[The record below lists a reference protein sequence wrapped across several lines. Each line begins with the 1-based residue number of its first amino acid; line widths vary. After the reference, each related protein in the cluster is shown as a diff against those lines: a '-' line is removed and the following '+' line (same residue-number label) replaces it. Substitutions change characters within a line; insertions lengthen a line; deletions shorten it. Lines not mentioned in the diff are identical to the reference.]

1 MDSALNWIRKVRV
14 SSLIFAA
21 FLPFI
26 FYFIF
31 TSRNYGKALKA
42 ILGIE
47 ENALVLLSAFILI
60 SGIGV
65 LGFIAALRLSKY
77 NRPDTSV
84 DTRNSALFS
93 AQIFLIAQIF
103 LYFILINS
111 NLIDPYIVSVAANS
125 MDARNTDWI
134 IIVNQSFTLEET
146 VKEKIIIYTKTL
158 FSTGLV
164 FSAFVF
170 VYASLFKK
178 YLNNILSKVLIFILG
193 FTNIVLAFYVIMV
206 AHAGFALG
214 LAITLR
220 AAFFAYFLAS
230 ILGLIW
236 ALLTKLKASKTATYL
251 FLLLGCLSIAISI
264 FNFTRPYQ
272 SITLVGDVKGKIG
285 IIAGTPQFI
294 SDQVRYGDFLIKKP
308 DRPFKI
314 RSIKNADQAIDLYQ
328 KNKLSGLLIPS
339 DQAKDFPSIWTTSY
353 LPSKNRTIAVFS
365 AVIGFLFILLVA
377 IGRLT
382 NMHPLAIFSEFFVD
396 TIRGIPMLVI
406 ILYIGLPLAGAIKTS
421 SGGYIDMQMMTRGI
435 IAIGIGYSAYMA
447 EIFRAGIEAISKG
460 QIEAARSL
468 GMRETHIAR
477 FIILPQ
483 AIAIVL
489 PALGN
494 EFIAMLKDTSLVSI
508 LSVRDITQ
516 RMREFQAQSFLPF
529 EPFNSAALLYIIL
542 TLLAASGIKS
552 LEKAVNRGRSS
563 SSRD

>member
-1 MDSALNWIRKVRV
+1 MENILNWIRKVRV
-14 SSLIFAA
+14 STLIFVA

-26 FYFIF
+26 CYFIF

-42 ILGIE
+42 ILGVESNPLILLT
-47 ENALVLLSAFILI
+47 AFIAIAAIGILGALSALK
-60 SGIGV
+60 
-65 LGFIAALRLSKY
+65 LLRF
-77 NRPDTSV
+77 NRPDVSV
-84 DTRNSALFS
+84 SDRARALFL
-93 AQIFLIAQIF
+93 AKTFLTIQIIF
-103 LYFILINS
+103 IFIVINS
-111 NLIDPYIVSVAANS
+111 SFIEPYIISVAANS
-125 MDARNTDWI
+125 MDARKTEWI
-134 IIVNQSFTLEET
+134 IIVNQSFALEGEAQ
-146 VKEKIIIYTKTL
+146 EKIVSYVQTFFLYSLILSTL
-158 FSTGLV
+158 VLFYSI
-164 FSAFVF
+164 
-170 VYASLFKK
+170 LFKK
-178 YLNNILSKVLIFILG
+178 FLNIYFSRIIIALLG
-193 FTNIVLAFYVIMV
+193 GINLALAFYVIMI

-214 LAITLR
+214 LAVTLR
-220 AAFFAYFLAS
+220 AAFFAYILAS
-230 ILGLIW
+230 ILGLTW
-236 ALLTKLKASKTATYL
+236 ALLTKLKASTAATYVFL
-251 FLLLGCLSIAISI
+251 FLGFFSILISI
-264 FNFTRPYQ
+264 FNFNRPYE
-272 SITLVGDVKGKIG
+272 SLSLVGTLEGKIG
-285 IIAGTPQFI
+285 IISGTPQFI
-294 SDQVRYGDFLIKKP
+294 SDQVRYGDFLSEKSDK
-308 DRPFKI
+308 PFKI
-314 RSIKNADQAIDLYQ
+314 RSIKNVDQALDIYE
-328 KNKLSGLLIPS
+328 KNKLSGILIPS
-339 DQAKDFPSIWTTSY
+339 DQVKDFPVVWTTSF
-353 LPSKNRTIAVFS
+353 LPSKNKTIAIFS
-365 AVIGFLFILLVA
+365 AVIGFLLLLLTA

-382 NMHPLAIFSEFFVD
+382 NMHPLAIFSDFFVD
-396 TIRGIPMLVI
+396 TIRGVPMLVI

-552 LEKAVNRGRSS
+552 LERAVNRGRSQS
-563 SSRD
+563 SGN

>member
-1 MDSALNWIRKVRV
+1 MNKILNWTRKVRV

-26 FYFIF
+26 LYFIF

-47 ENALVLLSAFILI
+47 DNALVLLLAFLLI
-60 SGIGV
+60 SAIGV
-65 LGFIAALRLSKY
+65 LGLFSAINFTRFT
-77 NRPDTSV
+77 RPDTS
-84 DTRNSALFS
+84 DAIKNKALLHARLFLVL
-93 AQIFLIAQIF
+93 QIIF
-103 LYFILINS
+103 TFVLINS
-111 NLIDPYIVSVAANS
+111 SLVEPYVVSVAANS
-125 MDARNTDWI
+125 MDARSTDWI
-134 IIVNQSFTLEET
+134 IIVNQSFTLEENAKESIISS
-146 VKEKIIIYTKTL
+146 VKN
-158 FSTGLV
+158 F
-164 FSAFVF
+164 F
-170 VYASLFKK
+170 VYNAFFSLFI
-178 YLNNILSKVLIFILG
+178 ILYSIVFTGQLSNAFSRIIVLSLG
-193 FTNIVLAFYVIMV
+193 FLNSILAFYIVMI

-214 LAITLR
+214 LAVTLR

-230 ILGLIW
+230 ILGLVW
-236 ALLTKLKASKTATYL
+236 ALLTKLRSSKRATNI
-251 FLLLGCLSIAISI
+251 FFLLGCVSIAVSI
-264 FNFTRPYQ
+264 FNFNRPYE
-272 SITLVGDVKGKIG
+272 SVTLVGNLEGKIG
-285 IIAGTPQFI
+285 IISGTPQFI
-294 SDQVRYGDFLIKKP
+294 SDQVRYGDFLVQKP
-308 DRPFKI
+308 SKPFKI
-314 RSIKNADQAIDLYQ
+314 RSIKNIDQAIDLYK
-328 KNKLSGLLIPS
+328 KNRLSGVLIPS
-339 DQAKDFPSIWTTSY
+339 SEAKEFSSIWVTSY
-353 LPSKNRTIAVFS
+353 LPSKNKTVAIFS
-365 AVIGFLFILLVA
+365 AVIGFLLLLLVA

-382 NMHPLAIFSEFFVD
+382 NMHPLAIFSDFFVD
-396 TIRGIPMLVI
+396 TIRGVPMLVI

-542 TLLAASGIKS
+542 TLIAASSIKS
-552 LEKAVNRGRSS
+552 LEKAVNRGRSN
-563 SSRD
+563 DPKN